1 MNYRLPF
8 PTRRWSSRLGWP
20 GGVGGVGLVMCLV
33 LYFSAVQPARQRL
46 DSARNSAVSM
56 QQRSAQAGQSSKGGL
71 LSVEEQLAAF
81 YLLFPSEHDATDSVG
96 AIAAIAQ
103 RDGLGLQQ
111 AEYKVEREKT
121 GRLIRFQM
129 SLPLKGDYQAIRIFL
144 SHLRAE
150 LPIVSL
156 EQVQFDRQ
164 KVGDP
169 LVDAKIRLVIFLG
182 KSS

>member
-1 MNYRLPF
+1 MIYRLPF
-8 PTRRWSSRLGWP
+8 PARRLGSRLGWP
-20 GGVGGVGLVMCLV
+20 GVIGGAGLAMCLV

-46 DSARNSAVSM
+46 DTARSSTASL
-56 QQRSAQAGQSSKGGL
+56 QQRIAQAGHPSNG
-71 LSVEEQLAAF
+71 SVRSLDEQLAAF
-81 YLLFPSEHDATDSVG
+81 YQLFPSEHDATDSVG

-103 RDGLGLQQ
+103 RDGLRVQQ
-111 AEYKVEREKT
+111 AEYKVERDKT

-129 SLPLKGDYQAIRIFL
+129 SLPLKGDYQAIRSFL

>member
-1 MNYRLPF
+1 
-8 PTRRWSSRLGWP
+8 
-20 GGVGGVGLVMCLV
+20 MCLA
-33 LYFSAVQPARQRL
+33 LYFSVVQPARHRL
-46 DSARNSAVSM
+46 DTARSSTISL
-56 QQRSAQAGQSSKGGL
+56 QQRIAQAGDPSSVNRSL
-71 LSVEEQLAAF
+71 DEQLAAF
-81 YLLFPSEHDATDSVG
+81 YQLFPSEHDATDSVG

-111 AEYKVEREKT
+111 AEYKVERDKT

-129 SLPLKGDYQAIRIFL
+129 SLPLKGDYQAIRRFL

-150 LPIVSL
+150 LPMVSL

-182 KSS
+182 RSP